1 MLQQIHI
8 QNYALIDHL
17 TVDFADDFSTLT
29 GETGA
34 GKSILLGAL
43 MLALGNRADTAAIG
57 NPDEKCVV
65 EATFNVK
72 HYGLKKNFDDLD
84 LDYQDETIVRR
95 ELLPNG
101 KSRAFVN
108 DTPVNLNAL
117 KDLGRFLIDIH
128 SQHENL
134 ELNNNQFQLK
144 VVDAAAQNADLL
156 KNYASAFADY
166 KKLQAELAELKEN
179 ARQMSADYD
188 YNQFQY
194 NQLAES
200 KLDGVNQEE
209 MENEFQTLSNIV
221 DIQQSLGGALYV
233 LQDGE
238 QNILSGLAQ
247 VRQQLQSVQRYFTK
261 ADDYLQRLE
270 PVIIEM
276 KDFTQEMESDLQRLE
291 NQPERLEALRS
302 RLDQLYSLLQKHQAK
317 DVAELI
323 AIRDELEKKL
333 NKSGN
338 YEALIEQTE
347 KQLAEATKRVG
358 ELADKLTASR
368 KKAAEP
374 LAKQICSHL
383 VGLGMPN
390 AQLQI
395 ILTDTAAF
403 MPNGRDS
410 VNFLFTANRNHEL
423 QNISKIASGGE
434 ISRLMLSIK
443 AILSKSVALPTVIFD
458 EIDTGV
464 SGDIAHKMAELMSL
478 MAKQMQ
484 VITITHLPQIA
495 AKGAV
500 QYRVSKNDEG
510 GTTHTRVEKLSDAE
524 RVDEIAR
531 MLSGK
536 NITTEARENA
546 KSLLSDKN

>member
-1 MLQQIHI
+1 MLHQIHI
-8 QNYALIDHL
+8 QNYALIDEL
-17 TVDFADDFSTLT
+17 TVDFTDGFSTLT

-43 MLALGNRADTAAIG
+43 MLALGNRADTTAIG
-57 NPDEKCVV
+57 NAGQKCVV
-65 EATFNVK
+65 EATFNIK
-72 HYGLKKNFDDLD
+72 PYHLEKIFDELD

-95 ELLPNG
+95 ELLTNG

-117 KDLGRFLIDIH
+117 KDLGRHLIDIH

-134 ELNNNQFQLK
+134 ELNNNQFQLR
-144 VVDAAAQNADLL
+144 VVDAAAQNADLQ
-156 KNYASAFADY
+156 KQYSAAYAEY
-166 KKLQAELAELKEN
+166 KRLQAELAELKEN

-194 NQLAES
+194 NQLAEA

-221 DIQQSLGGALYV
+221 DIQQNLSAALYV

-238 QNILSGLAQ
+238 QNVLSGLAQ
-247 VRQQLQSVQRYFTK
+247 VRQAIQQTQRYFQK
-261 ADDYLQRLE
+261 SEEYLQRLE

-276 KDFTQEMESDLQRLE
+276 KDFAQELESDLQRLE
-291 NQPERLEALRS
+291 NQPERLEELRAK
-302 RLDQLYSLLQKHQAK
+302 LDLLYSLMQKHQAK
-317 DVAELI
+317 SVDELI
-323 AIRDELEKKL
+323 AIRNDLEQKL
-333 NKSGN
+333 TKSGD
-338 YEALIEQTE
+338 YETLIEQTE
-347 KQLAEATKRVG
+347 KQLSQATTRLTD
-358 ELADKLTASR
+358 LAAKLSDSR
-368 KKAAEP
+368 RKVADS
-374 LAKQICSHL
+374 LCKQICSHL
-383 VGLGMPN
+383 TGLGMPN

-395 ILTDTAAF
+395 SLTNTDSFT
-403 MPNGRDS
+403 PNGRDS

-443 AILSKSVALPTVIFD
+443 VILSKSVALPTVIFD

-464 SGDIAHKMAELMSL
+464 SGDIAHKMGELMSL

-510 GTTHTRVEKLSDAE
+510 GTTHTIVDKLTDAE

-536 NITTEARENA
+536 NITAEARENA
-546 KSLLSDKN
+546 KSLLKG

>member
-1 MLQQIHI
+1 MLHQIHI
-8 QNYALIDHL
+8 QNYALIDEL
-17 TVDFADDFSTLT
+17 TVDFTDGFSTLT

-57 NPDEKCVV
+57 NAGQKCVV

-72 HYGLKKNFDDLD
+72 PYHLEKIFDELD

-95 ELLPNG
+95 ELLTNG

-117 KDLGRFLIDIH
+117 KDLGRHLIDIH

-134 ELNNNQFQLK
+134 ELNNNQFQLR
-144 VVDAAAQNADLL
+144 VVDAAAQNADLQ
-156 KNYASAFADY
+156 KQYSAVYADY
-166 KKLQAELAELKEN
+166 KRLQAELAELKEN

-194 NQLAES
+194 NQLAEA

-221 DIQQSLGGALYV
+221 DIQQNLSAALYV

-238 QNILSGLAQ
+238 QNVLSGLAQ
-247 VRQQLQSVQRYFTK
+247 VRQAVQQTQRYFQK
-261 ADDYLQRLE
+261 SEEYLQRLE

-276 KDFTQEMESDLQRLE
+276 KDFAQELESDLQRLE
-291 NQPERLEALRS
+291 NQPERLEELRAK
-302 RLDQLYSLLQKHQAK
+302 LDLLYSLMQKHQAK
-317 DVAELI
+317 SVDELI
-323 AIRDELEKKL
+323 AIRNDLEQKL
-333 NKSGN
+333 TKSGD
-338 YEALIEQTE
+338 YETLIEQTE
-347 KQLAEATKRVG
+347 KQLNQTTTKLTD
-358 ELADKLTASR
+358 LADKLSDSR
-368 KKAAEP
+368 RKVADS
-374 LAKQICSHL
+374 LCKQICSHL
-383 VGLGMPN
+383 TGLGMPN

-395 ILTDTAAF
+395 SLTNTDTF
-403 MPNGRDS
+403 TPNGRDS

-464 SGDIAHKMAELMSL
+464 SGDIAHKMGELMSL

-510 GTTHTRVEKLSDAE
+510 GTTHTCVEKLSDAE

-536 NITTEARENA
+536 NITAEARENA
-546 KSLLSDKN
+546 KSLLKG

>member
-1 MLQQIHI
+1 MLHQIHI
-8 QNYALIDHL
+8 QNYALIDEL
-17 TVDFADDFSTLT
+17 TVDFTDGFSTLT

-57 NPDEKCVV
+57 NAGQKCVV

-72 HYGLKKNFDDLD
+72 PYHLEKIFDELD

-95 ELLPNG
+95 ELLTNG

-117 KDLGRFLIDIH
+117 KDLGRHLIDIH

-134 ELNNNQFQLK
+134 ELNNNQFQLR
-144 VVDAAAQNADLL
+144 VVDAAAQNADLQ
-156 KNYASAFADY
+156 KQYSAAYAEY
-166 KKLQAELAELKEN
+166 KRLQAELAELKEN

-194 NQLAES
+194 NQLAEA

-221 DIQQSLGGALYV
+221 DIQQNLSAALYV
-233 LQDGE
+233 LQDDE
-238 QNILSGLAQ
+238 QNVLSGLAQ
-247 VRQQLQSVQRYFTK
+247 VRQAVQQTQRYFQK
-261 ADDYLQRLE
+261 SEEYLQRLE

-276 KDFTQEMESDLQRLE
+276 KDFAQELESDLQRLE
-291 NQPERLEALRS
+291 NQPERLEELRAK
-302 RLDQLYSLLQKHQAK
+302 LDLLYSLMQKHQAK
-317 DVAELI
+317 SVDELI
-323 AIRDELEKKL
+323 AIRNDLEQKL
-333 NKSGN
+333 TKSGD
-338 YEALIEQTE
+338 YETLIEQTE
-347 KQLAEATKRVG
+347 KQLSQATALLTD
-358 ELADKLTASR
+358 LAAKLSDSR
-368 KKAAEP
+368 RKVADS
-374 LAKQICSHL
+374 LCKQICSHL
-383 VGLGMPN
+383 TGLGMPN

-395 ILTDTAAF
+395 SLTNTDSFT
-403 MPNGRDS
+403 PNGRDS

-464 SGDIAHKMAELMSL
+464 SGDIAHKMGELMLL

-510 GTTHTRVEKLSDAE
+510 GTTHTIVDKLSDAE

-536 NITTEARENA
+536 NITAEARENA
-546 KSLLSDKN
+546 KSLLKG

>member
-1 MLQQIHI
+1 MLHQIHI
-8 QNYALIDHL
+8 QNYALIDEL
-17 TVDFADDFSTLT
+17 TVDFTDGFSTLT

-57 NPDEKCVV
+57 NAGQKCVV

-72 HYGLKKNFDDLD
+72 PYHLEKIFEELD
-84 LDYQDETIVRR
+84 LDYQDETIIRR
-95 ELLPNG
+95 ELLTNG

-117 KDLGRFLIDIH
+117 KDLGRHLIDIH

-134 ELNNNQFQLK
+134 ELNNNQFQLR
-144 VVDAAAQNADLL
+144 VVDAAAQNADLQ
-156 KNYASAFADY
+156 KQYSAAFANY
-166 KKLQAELAELKEN
+166 KRLQAELAELKEN

-194 NQLAES
+194 NQLTEF
-200 KLDGVNQEE
+200 KLDNIDQEE
-209 MENEFQTLSNIV
+209 MENEFQTLSNVV
-221 DIQQSLGGALYV
+221 DIQQNLSSALYV

-238 QNILSGLAQ
+238 QNIISELSQ
-247 VRQQLQSVQRYFTK
+247 VRQAVQQTQRYFQK
-261 ADDYLQRLE
+261 SEEYLQRLE
-270 PVIIEM
+270 PVIIEI
-276 KDFTQEMESDLQRLE
+276 KDLAQEMESDVQRLE
-291 NQPERLEALRS
+291 NQPERLEELRS
-302 RLDQLYSLLQKHQAK
+302 KLDKLYSLMQKHQAK

-323 AIRDELEKKL
+323 AIRDDLEAKL
-333 NKSGN
+333 NKSDN
-338 YEALIEQTE
+338 YDAAIEQLQ
-347 KQLAEATKRVG
+347 KQLAEATDRATT
-358 ELADKLTASR
+358 LAAKLSDSR
-368 KKAAEP
+368 HSVIEA

-383 VGLGMPN
+383 TGLGMPN

-395 ILTDTAAF
+395 TLTDTGSLT
-403 MPNGRDS
+403 PTGRDS
-410 VNFLFTANRNHEL
+410 ANFMFTANRNHEL

-464 SGDIAHKMAELMSL
+464 SGDIAHKMGELMSL

-495 AKGAV
+495 AKGSV

-510 GTTHTRVEKLSDAE
+510 GTTHTIVDKLTDAE

-536 NITTEARENA
+536 NITAEARENA
-546 KSLLSDKN
+546 KSLLKG

>member
-1 MLQQIHI
+1 MLHQIHI
-8 QNYALIDHL
+8 QNYALIDEL
-17 TVDFADDFSTLT
+17 TVDFTDGFSTLT

-57 NPDEKCVV
+57 NAGQKCVV

-72 HYGLKKNFDDLD
+72 PYHLEKIFDELD

-95 ELLPNG
+95 ELLTSG

-117 KDLGRFLIDIH
+117 KDLGRHLIDIH

-134 ELNNNQFQLK
+134 ELNNNQFQLR
-144 VVDAAAQNADLL
+144 VVDAAAQNAALL
-156 KNYASAFADY
+156 KQYSSVYADY
-166 KKLQAELAELKEN
+166 KRLQAELAELKEN

-194 NQLAES
+194 NQLAEA
-200 KLDGVNQEE
+200 KLESVNQEE

-221 DIQQSLGGALYV
+221 DIQQNLNAAFYV

-238 QNILSGLAQ
+238 QNVLSGLTQ
-247 VRQQLQSVQRYFTK
+247 VRQAIQQTQRYFQK
-261 ADDYLQRLE
+261 SEEYMQRLE

-276 KDFTQEMESDLQRLE
+276 KDFAQELESDLQRLE
-291 NQPERLEALRS
+291 NQPERLEELRVK
-302 RLDQLYSLLQKHQAK
+302 LDLLYSLMQKHQAQSV
-317 DVAELI
+317 DELI
-323 AIRDELEKKL
+323 AIRNNLEQKL
-333 NKSGN
+333 TKSGD
-338 YEALIEQTE
+338 YETLIEQTE
-347 KQLAEATKRVG
+347 KQLSQATTQLTDFAAKLSDSRRKV
-358 ELADKLTASR
+358 ADSLC
-368 KKAAEP
+368 
-374 LAKQICSHL
+374 KQICSHL
-383 VGLGMPN
+383 TGLGMPN

-395 ILTDTAAF
+395 SLTDTEAF
-403 MPNGRDS
+403 TPNGRDS
-410 VNFLFTANRNHEL
+410 VNFLFSANRNHEL

-434 ISRLMLSIK
+434 TSRLMLSIK

-464 SGDIAHKMAELMSL
+464 SGDIAHKMGELMSL

-510 GTTHTRVEKLSDAE
+510 GTTHTIIDKLSDAE

-536 NITTEARENA
+536 NITAEARENA
-546 KSLLSDKN
+546 KSLLKG

>member
-1 MLQQIHI
+1 MLHQIHI
-8 QNYALIDHL
+8 QNYALIDEL
-17 TVDFADDFSTLT
+17 TVSFDEGFSTLT

-43 MLALGNRADTAAIG
+43 MLALGNRADTSAIG
-57 NPDEKCVV
+57 NAGQKCVV

-72 HYGLKKNFDDLD
+72 PYHLEKIFDELD

-95 ELLPNG
+95 ELLTNG

-144 VVDAAAQNADLL
+144 VLDAAAQNADLL
-156 KNYASAFADY
+156 KQYSTAFADY
-166 KKLQAELAELKEN
+166 KQLQNKLNELKDN
-179 ARQMSADYD
+179 ARQTSADYD

-194 NQLAES
+194 NQLVEFR
-200 KLDGVNQEE
+200 LDDIDQEA
-209 MENEFQTLSNIV
+209 MEDEYQTLSNIV
-221 DIQQSLGGALYV
+221 DIQQNLSSALYV

-238 QNILSGLAQ
+238 QNVLSGLAQ
-247 VRQQLQSVQRYFTK
+247 ARQAVQAVQRYYSK
-261 ADDYLQRLE
+261 ADEYLQRLE
-270 PVIIEM
+270 PVIIDM
-276 KDFTQEMESDLQRLE
+276 KDLAQEIESDVQRLE
-291 NQPERLEALRS
+291 NQPERMEELRAKLDHLYALM
-302 RLDQLYSLLQKHQAK
+302 QKHQVN
-317 DVAELI
+317 DVAGLI
-323 AIRDELEKKL
+323 AIRDDLEAKL
-333 NKSGN
+333 SNSDN
-338 YEALIEQTE
+338 YEILIEQTQ
-347 KQLAEATKRVG
+347 KQLDAAVAQLTQLAE
-358 ELADKLTASR
+358 KLTVSR
-368 KKAAEP
+368 QKAAEP
-374 LAKQICSHL
+374 LAKQIRSHL

-395 ILTDTAAF
+395 SLTNTDTF
-403 MPNGRDS
+403 TPNGRDS

-464 SGDIAHKMAELMSL
+464 SGDIAHKMGELMSL

-510 GTTHTRVEKLSDAE
+510 GTTHTIVDKLSDAE

-536 NITTEARENA
+536 NITAEARENA
-546 KSLLSDKN
+546 KSLLKG

>member
-1 MLQQIHI
+1 MLHQIHI
-8 QNYALIDHL
+8 QNYALIDEL
-17 TVDFADDFSTLT
+17 TVDFTDGFSTLT

-57 NPDEKCVV
+57 NAGQKCVV

-72 HYGLKKNFDDLD
+72 PYHLEKIFDELD

-95 ELLPNG
+95 ELLTNG

-117 KDLGRFLIDIH
+117 KDLGRHLIDIH

-134 ELNNNQFQLK
+134 ELNNNQFQLR
-144 VVDAAAQNADLL
+144 VVDAAAQNADLQ
-156 KNYASAFADY
+156 KQYSVAYAEY
-166 KKLQAELAELKEN
+166 KRLQAELAELKEN

-194 NQLAES
+194 NQLAEA

-221 DIQQSLGGALYV
+221 DIQQNLSAALYV

-238 QNILSGLAQ
+238 QNVLSGLAQ
-247 VRQQLQSVQRYFTK
+247 VRQAVQQTQRYFQK
-261 ADDYLQRLE
+261 SEEYLQRLE

-276 KDFTQEMESDLQRLE
+276 KDFAQELESDLQRLE
-291 NQPERLEALRS
+291 NQPERLEELRAK
-302 RLDQLYSLLQKHQAK
+302 LDLLYSLMQKHQAK
-317 DVAELI
+317 SVDELI
-323 AIRDELEKKL
+323 AIRNDLEQKL
-333 NKSGN
+333 TKSGD
-338 YEALIEQTE
+338 YETLIEQTE
-347 KQLAEATKRVG
+347 KQLSQATTQLTD
-358 ELADKLTASR
+358 LAAKLSDSR
-368 KKAAEP
+368 RKVADS
-374 LAKQICSHL
+374 LCKQICSHL
-383 VGLGMPN
+383 TGLGMPN

-395 ILTDTAAF
+395 SLTNTDSFT
-403 MPNGRDS
+403 PNGRDS

-464 SGDIAHKMAELMSL
+464 SGDIAHKMGELMSL

-510 GTTHTRVEKLSDAE
+510 GTTHTIVDKLSDAE

-536 NITTEARENA
+536 NITAEARENA
-546 KSLLSDKN
+546 KSLLKG

>member
-1 MLQQIHI
+1 MLHQIHI
-8 QNYALIDHL
+8 QNYALIDEL
-17 TVDFADDFSTLT
+17 TVDFTDGFSTLT

-43 MLALGNRADTAAIG
+43 MLALGNRADTTAIG
-57 NPDEKCVV
+57 NAGQKCVV

-72 HYGLKKNFDDLD
+72 PYHLEKIFDELD

-95 ELLPNG
+95 ELLTSG

-117 KDLGRFLIDIH
+117 KDLGRHLIDIH

-134 ELNNNQFQLK
+134 ELNNNQFQLR
-144 VVDAAAQNADLL
+144 VVDAAAQNADIQ
-156 KNYASAFADY
+156 KQYSAVYADY
-166 KKLQAELAELKEN
+166 KRLQAELAELKEN

-194 NQLAES
+194 NQLAEA

-221 DIQQSLGGALYV
+221 DIQQNLSAALYV

-238 QNILSGLAQ
+238 QNVLSGLAQ
-247 VRQQLQSVQRYFTK
+247 VRQAVQQTQRYFQK
-261 ADDYLQRLE
+261 SEEYLQRLE

-276 KDFTQEMESDLQRLE
+276 KDFAQELESDLQRLE
-291 NQPERLEALRS
+291 NQPERLEELRTK
-302 RLDQLYSLLQKHQAK
+302 LDLLYSLMQKHQAK
-317 DVAELI
+317 SVDELI
-323 AIRDELEKKL
+323 AIRNDLEQKL
-333 NKSGN
+333 IKSGD
-338 YEALIEQTE
+338 YETQIEQTE
-347 KQLAEATKRVG
+347 KQLSQTTKQLTD
-358 ELADKLTASR
+358 LAAKLSDSR
-368 KKAAEP
+368 RKVADS
-374 LAKQICSHL
+374 LCKQICSHL
-383 VGLGMPN
+383 TGLGMPN

-395 ILTDTAAF
+395 SLTNTDTF
-403 MPNGRDS
+403 TPNGRDS

-464 SGDIAHKMAELMSL
+464 SGDIAHKMGELMSL

-510 GTTHTRVEKLSDAE
+510 GTTHTIVDKLSDAE

-536 NITTEARENA
+536 NITAEARENA
-546 KSLLSDKN
+546 KSLLKG

>member
-1 MLQQIHI
+1 MLHQIHI
-8 QNYALIDHL
+8 QNYALIDEL
-17 TVDFADDFSTLT
+17 TVDFTDGFSTLT

-57 NPDEKCVV
+57 NAGQKCVV

-72 HYGLKKNFDDLD
+72 PYHLEKIFDELD

-95 ELLPNG
+95 ELLTSG

-117 KDLGRFLIDIH
+117 KDLGCHLIDIH

-134 ELNNNQFQLK
+134 ELNNNQFQLR
-144 VVDAAAQNADLL
+144 VVDAAAQNAALL
-156 KNYASAFADY
+156 KQYSSVYADY
-166 KKLQAELAELKEN
+166 KRLQSELTQLKEN

-194 NQLAES
+194 NQLAEA
-200 KLDGVNQEE
+200 KLESVNQED

-221 DIQQSLGGALYV
+221 DIQQNLSAALYV

-238 QNILSGLAQ
+238 QNVLSALAQ
-247 VRQQLQSVQRYFTK
+247 VRQAVQQTQRYFQK
-261 ADDYLQRLE
+261 SEEYMQRLE

-276 KDFTQEMESDLQRLE
+276 KDLAQELESDLQRLE
-291 NQPERLEALRS
+291 NQPERLEELRVK
-302 RLDQLYSLLQKHQAK
+302 LDLLYSLMQKHQAQSV
-317 DVAELI
+317 DELI
-323 AIRDELEKKL
+323 AIRNNFEQKL
-333 NKSGN
+333 NKSGD
-338 YEALIEQTE
+338 YETLIEQTE
-347 KQLAEATKRVG
+347 KQLGQATKQLTD
-358 ELADKLTASR
+358 LAAKLSDSR
-368 KKAAEP
+368 RKVADS
-374 LAKQICSHL
+374 LCKQICSHL
-383 VGLGMPN
+383 TGLGMPN

-395 ILTDTAAF
+395 SLTDTEAF
-403 MPNGRDS
+403 TPNGRDS

-443 AILSKSVALPTVIFD
+443 AILSKSVALPTLIFD

-464 SGDIAHKMAELMSL
+464 SGDIAHKMGELMSL

-510 GTTHTRVEKLSDAE
+510 GTTHTIIDKLSDAE

-536 NITTEARENA
+536 NITAEARENA
-546 KSLLSDKN
+546 KSLLKG

>member
-1 MLQQIHI
+1 MLHQIHI
-8 QNYALIDHL
+8 QNYALIDEL
-17 TVDFADDFSTLT
+17 TVDFTDGFSTLT

-43 MLALGNRADTAAIG
+43 MLALGNRADTTAIG
-57 NPDEKCVV
+57 NAGQKCVV

-72 HYGLKKNFDDLD
+72 PYHLEKIFDELD

-95 ELLPNG
+95 ELLTNG

-117 KDLGRFLIDIH
+117 KDLGRHLIDIH

-134 ELNNNQFQLK
+134 ELNNNQFQLR
-144 VVDAAAQNADLL
+144 VVDAAAQNADLQ
-156 KNYASAFADY
+156 KQYSAAYAEY
-166 KKLQAELAELKEN
+166 KRLQAELAELKEN

-194 NQLAES
+194 NQLAEA

-221 DIQQSLGGALYV
+221 DIQQNLSAALYV

-238 QNILSGLAQ
+238 QNVLSGLAQ
-247 VRQQLQSVQRYFTK
+247 VRQAVQQTQRYFQK
-261 ADDYLQRLE
+261 SEEYLQRLE

-276 KDFTQEMESDLQRLE
+276 KDFAQELESDLQRLE
-291 NQPERLEALRS
+291 NQPERLEELRAK
-302 RLDQLYSLLQKHQAK
+302 LDLLYSLMQKHQAK
-317 DVAELI
+317 SVDELI
-323 AIRDELEKKL
+323 AIRNDLEQKL
-333 NKSGN
+333 TKSGD
-338 YEALIEQTE
+338 ETLIEQTE
-347 KQLAEATKRVG
+347 KQLSQATTQLTD
-358 ELADKLTASR
+358 LAAKLSDSR
-368 KKAAEP
+368 RKVADS
-374 LAKQICSHL
+374 LCKQICSHL
-383 VGLGMPN
+383 TGLGMPN

-395 ILTDTAAF
+395 SLTNTDTF
-403 MPNGRDS
+403 TPNGRDS

-464 SGDIAHKMAELMSL
+464 SGDIAHKMGELMSL

-510 GTTHTRVEKLSDAE
+510 GTTHTIVDKLSDAE

-536 NITTEARENA
+536 NITAEARENA
-546 KSLLSDKN
+546 KSLLKG

>member
-1 MLQQIHI
+1 MLHQIHI
-8 QNYALIDHL
+8 QNYALIDEL
-17 TVDFADDFSTLT
+17 TVDFTDGFSTLT

-57 NPDEKCVV
+57 NAGQKCVV

-72 HYGLKKNFDDLD
+72 PYHLEKIFDELD

-95 ELLPNG
+95 ELLTNG

-117 KDLGRFLIDIH
+117 KDLGRHLIDIH

-134 ELNNNQFQLK
+134 ELNNNQFQLR
-144 VVDAAAQNADLL
+144 VVDAAAQNADLQ
-156 KNYASAFADY
+156 KQYSAAYAEY
-166 KKLQAELAELKEN
+166 KRLQAELAELKEN

-194 NQLAES
+194 NQLAEA

-221 DIQQSLGGALYV
+221 DIQQNLSAALYV

-238 QNILSGLAQ
+238 QNVLSGLAQ
-247 VRQQLQSVQRYFTK
+247 VRQAVQQTQRYFQK
-261 ADDYLQRLE
+261 SEEYLQRLE

-276 KDFTQEMESDLQRLE
+276 KDFAQELESDLQRLE
-291 NQPERLEALRS
+291 NQPERLEELRAK
-302 RLDQLYSLLQKHQAK
+302 LDLLYSLMQKHQAK
-317 DVAELI
+317 SVDELI
-323 AIRDELEKKL
+323 AIRNDLEQKL
-333 NKSGN
+333 TKSGD
-338 YEALIEQTE
+338 YETLIEQTE
-347 KQLAEATKRVG
+347 KQLSQATKQLTD
-358 ELADKLTASR
+358 LAAKLSDSR
-368 KKAAEP
+368 RKVSDS
-374 LAKQICSHL
+374 LCKQICSHL
-383 VGLGMPN
+383 TGLGMPN

-395 ILTDTAAF
+395 SLTNTDSFT
-403 MPNGRDS
+403 PNGRDS

-464 SGDIAHKMAELMSL
+464 SGDIAHKMGELMSL

-510 GTTHTRVEKLSDAE
+510 GTTHTIVDKLSDAE

-536 NITTEARENA
+536 NITAEARENA
-546 KSLLSDKN
+546 KSLLKG

>member
-1 MLQQIHI
+1 MLHQIHI
-8 QNYALIDHL
+8 QNYALIDEL
-17 TVDFADDFSTLT
+17 TVDFTDGFSTLT

-57 NPDEKCVV
+57 NAGQKCVV

-72 HYGLKKNFDDLD
+72 PYHLEKIFDELD

-95 ELLPNG
+95 ELLTNG

-117 KDLGRFLIDIH
+117 KDLGRHLIDIH

-134 ELNNNQFQLK
+134 ELNNNQFQLR
-144 VVDAAAQNADLL
+144 VVDAAAQNADLQ
-156 KNYASAFADY
+156 KQYSAAYAEY
-166 KKLQAELAELKEN
+166 KRLQAELAELKEN

-194 NQLAES
+194 NQLAEA

-221 DIQQSLGGALYV
+221 DIQQNLSAALYV

-238 QNILSGLAQ
+238 QNVLSGLAQ
-247 VRQQLQSVQRYFTK
+247 VRQAVQQTQRYFQK
-261 ADDYLQRLE
+261 SEEYLQRLE

-276 KDFTQEMESDLQRLE
+276 KDFAQELESDLQRLE
-291 NQPERLEALRS
+291 NQPERLEELRTK
-302 RLDQLYSLLQKHQAK
+302 LDLLYSLMQKHQAK
-317 DVAELI
+317 SVDELI
-323 AIRDELEKKL
+323 AIRNDLEQKL
-333 NKSGN
+333 TKSGD
-338 YEALIEQTE
+338 YETLIEQTE
-347 KQLAEATKRVG
+347 KQLSQATTQLTD
-358 ELADKLTASR
+358 LAAKLSDSR
-368 KKAAEP
+368 RKVADS
-374 LAKQICSHL
+374 LCKQICSHL
-383 VGLGMPN
+383 AGLGMPN

-395 ILTDTAAF
+395 SLTNTDSFT
-403 MPNGRDS
+403 PNGRDS

-464 SGDIAHKMAELMSL
+464 SGDIAHKMGELMSL

-510 GTTHTRVEKLSDAE
+510 GTTHTIVDKLTDAE

-536 NITTEARENA
+536 NITAEARENA
-546 KSLLSDKN
+546 KSLLKG

>member
-1 MLQQIHI
+1 MLHQIHI
-8 QNYALIDHL
+8 QNYALIDEL
-17 TVDFADDFSTLT
+17 TVDFTDGFSTLT

-43 MLALGNRADTAAIG
+43 MLALGNRADTTAIG
-57 NPDEKCVV
+57 NAGQKCVV

-72 HYGLKKNFDDLD
+72 PYHLEKIFDELD

-95 ELLPNG
+95 ELLTNG

-117 KDLGRFLIDIH
+117 KDLGRHLIDIH

-134 ELNNNQFQLK
+134 ELNNNQFQLR
-144 VVDAAAQNADLL
+144 VVDAAAQNADLQ
-156 KNYASAFADY
+156 KQYSVVYADY
-166 KKLQAELAELKEN
+166 KRLQAELAELKEN

-194 NQLAES
+194 NQLAEA

-221 DIQQSLGGALYV
+221 DIQQNLSTALYV

-238 QNILSGLAQ
+238 QNVLSGLAQ
-247 VRQQLQSVQRYFTK
+247 VRQAVQQTQRYFQK
-261 ADDYLQRLE
+261 SEEYLQRLE

-276 KDFTQEMESDLQRLE
+276 KDFAQELESDLQRLE
-291 NQPERLEALRS
+291 NQPERLEELRAK
-302 RLDQLYSLLQKHQAK
+302 LDLLYSLMQKHQAK
-317 DVAELI
+317 SVDELI
-323 AIRDELEKKL
+323 AIRNDLEQKL
-333 NKSGN
+333 TKSGD
-338 YEALIEQTE
+338 YETLIEQTE
-347 KQLAEATKRVG
+347 KQLSQATTQLTD
-358 ELADKLTASR
+358 LAAKLSDSR
-368 KKAAEP
+368 RKVADS
-374 LAKQICSHL
+374 LCKQICSHL
-383 VGLGMPN
+383 TGLGMPN

-395 ILTDTAAF
+395 SLTNTDTF
-403 MPNGRDS
+403 TPNGRDS

-464 SGDIAHKMAELMSL
+464 SGDIAHKMGELMSL
-478 MAKQMQ
+478 MANQMQ

-510 GTTHTRVEKLSDAE
+510 GTTHTIVDKLSDAE

-536 NITTEARENA
+536 NITAEARENA
-546 KSLLSDKN
+546 KSLLKG

>member
-1 MLQQIHI
+1 MLHQIHI
-8 QNYALIDHL
+8 QNYALIDEL
-17 TVDFADDFSTLT
+17 TVDFTDGFSTLT

-57 NPDEKCVV
+57 NAGQKCVV

-72 HYGLKKNFDDLD
+72 PYHLEKIFDELD

-95 ELLPNG
+95 ELLTNG

-117 KDLGRFLIDIH
+117 KDLGRHLIDIH

-134 ELNNNQFQLK
+134 ELNNNQFQLR
-144 VVDAAAQNADLL
+144 VVDAAAQNADLQ
-156 KNYASAFADY
+156 KQYSAVYADY
-166 KKLQAELAELKEN
+166 KRLQAELAELKEN

-194 NQLAES
+194 NQLAEA

-221 DIQQSLGGALYV
+221 DIQRNLSAALYV

-238 QNILSGLAQ
+238 QNVLSELAQ
-247 VRQQLQSVQRYFTK
+247 VRQAVQQTQRYFQK
-261 ADDYLQRLE
+261 SEEYLQRLE

-276 KDFTQEMESDLQRLE
+276 KDFAQELESDLQRLE
-291 NQPERLEALRS
+291 NQPERLEELRTK
-302 RLDQLYSLLQKHQAK
+302 LDLLYSLMQKHQAK
-317 DVAELI
+317 SVDELI
-323 AIRDELEKKL
+323 AIRNDLEQKL
-333 NKSGN
+333 TKSGD
-338 YEALIEQTE
+338 YETLIEQTE
-347 KQLAEATKRVG
+347 KQLSQATAQLTD
-358 ELADKLTASR
+358 LAAKLSDSR
-368 KKAAEP
+368 RKVSDS
-374 LAKQICSHL
+374 LCKQICSHL
-383 VGLGMPN
+383 TGLGMPN

-395 ILTDTAAF
+395 SLTNTDSFT
-403 MPNGRDS
+403 PNGRDS

-464 SGDIAHKMAELMSL
+464 SGDIAHKMGELMSL

-510 GTTHTRVEKLSDAE
+510 GTTHTIVDKLSDTE

-536 NITTEARENA
+536 NITAEARENA
-546 KSLLSDKN
+546 KSLLKG

>member
-1 MLQQIHI
+1 MLHQIHI
-8 QNYALIDHL
+8 QNYALIDEL
-17 TVDFADDFSTLT
+17 TVDFTDGFSTLT

-43 MLALGNRADTAAIG
+43 MLALGNRADTTAIG
-57 NPDEKCVV
+57 NAGQKCVV

-72 HYGLKKNFDDLD
+72 PYHLEKIFDELD
-84 LDYQDETIVRR
+84 LDYQDETIIRR
-95 ELLPNG
+95 ELLTNG

-117 KDLGRFLIDIH
+117 KDLGRHLIDIH

-134 ELNNNQFQLK
+134 ELNNNQFQLR
-144 VVDAAAQNADLL
+144 VVDAAAQNADLQ
-156 KNYASAFADY
+156 KQYSAAYAEY
-166 KKLQAELAELKEN
+166 KRLQAELAELKEN

-194 NQLAES
+194 NQLAEA

-221 DIQQSLGGALYV
+221 DIQQNLSAALYV

-238 QNILSGLAQ
+238 QNVLSGLAQ
-247 VRQQLQSVQRYFTK
+247 VRQAVQQTQRYFQK
-261 ADDYLQRLE
+261 SEEYLQRLE

-276 KDFTQEMESDLQRLE
+276 KDFAQELESDLQRLE
-291 NQPERLEALRS
+291 NQPERLEELRAKFD
-302 RLDQLYSLLQKHQAK
+302 LLYSLMQKHQAQSV
-317 DVAELI
+317 DELI
-323 AIRDELEKKL
+323 AIRNDLEQKL
-333 NKSGN
+333 TKSGD
-338 YEALIEQTE
+338 YETLIEQTE
-347 KQLAEATKRVG
+347 KQLSQATTQLTD
-358 ELADKLTASR
+358 LAAKLSDSR
-368 KKAAEP
+368 RKVADS
-374 LAKQICSHL
+374 LCKQICSHL
-383 VGLGMPN
+383 TGLGMPN

-395 ILTDTAAF
+395 SLTNTDTF
-403 MPNGRDS
+403 TPNGRDS

-464 SGDIAHKMAELMSL
+464 SGDIAHKMGELMSL

-495 AKGAV
+495 AKGSV

-510 GTTHTRVEKLSDAE
+510 GTTHTIVDKLTDAE

-536 NITTEARENA
+536 NITAEARENA
-546 KSLLSDKN
+546 KSLLKG

>member
-1 MLQQIHI
+1 MLHQIHI
-8 QNYALIDHL
+8 QNYALIDEL
-17 TVDFADDFSTLT
+17 TVDFTDGFSTLT

-57 NPDEKCVV
+57 NAGQKCVV

-72 HYGLKKNFDDLD
+72 PYHLEKIFDELD

-95 ELLPNG
+95 ELLTSG

-117 KDLGRFLIDIH
+117 KDLGRHLIDIH

-134 ELNNNQFQLK
+134 ELNNNQFQLR
-144 VVDAAAQNADLL
+144 VVDAAAQNADLQ
-156 KNYASAFADY
+156 KQYSVVYADY
-166 KKLQAELAELKEN
+166 KRLQAELAELKEN

-194 NQLAES
+194 NQLAEA

-221 DIQQSLGGALYV
+221 DIQQNLSTALYV

-238 QNILSGLAQ
+238 QNVLSGLAQ
-247 VRQQLQSVQRYFTK
+247 VRQAVQQTQRYFQK
-261 ADDYLQRLE
+261 SEEYLQRLE

-276 KDFTQEMESDLQRLE
+276 KDFAQELESDLQRLE
-291 NQPERLEALRS
+291 NQPERLEELRAK
-302 RLDQLYSLLQKHQAK
+302 LDLLYSLMQKHQAK
-317 DVAELI
+317 SVDELI
-323 AIRDELEKKL
+323 AIRNDLEQKL
-333 NKSGN
+333 TKSGD
-338 YEALIEQTE
+338 YETLIEQTE
-347 KQLAEATKRVG
+347 KQLSQTTKQLTD
-358 ELADKLTASR
+358 LAAKLSDSR
-368 KKAAEP
+368 RKVADS
-374 LAKQICSHL
+374 LCKQICSHL
-383 VGLGMPN
+383 AGLGMPN

-395 ILTDTAAF
+395 SLTNTDSFT
-403 MPNGRDS
+403 PNGRDS

-464 SGDIAHKMAELMSL
+464 SGDIAHKMGELMSL

-510 GTTHTRVEKLSDAE
+510 GTTHTIVDKLSDTE

-536 NITTEARENA
+536 NITAEARENA
-546 KSLLSDKN
+546 KSLLKG

>member
-1 MLQQIHI
+1 MLHHIHI
-8 QNYALIDHL
+8 QNYALIDEL
-17 TVDFADDFSTLT
+17 TVDFTDGFSTLT

-43 MLALGNRADTAAIG
+43 MLALGNRADTTAIG
-57 NPDEKCVV
+57 NAGQKCVV

-72 HYGLKKNFDDLD
+72 PYHLEKLFDELD

-95 ELLPNG
+95 ELLTNG

-108 DTPVNLNAL
+108 DTPVNLNSL
-117 KDLGRFLIDIH
+117 KDLGRHLIDIH

-144 VVDAAAQNADLL
+144 VVDAAAQNAALL
-156 KNYASAFADY
+156 KQYSAVYTDY
-166 KKLQAELAELKEN
+166 KQLQAELAELKEN
-179 ARQMSADYD
+179 SRQMSADYD

-194 NQLAES
+194 NQLAEFR
-200 KLDGVNQEE
+200 LENINQEE
-209 MENEFQTLSNIV
+209 MENEFQTLSNVI
-221 DIQQSLGGALYV
+221 DIQQNLNAALYV

-238 QNILSGLAQ
+238 QNVLSGLAQ
-247 VRQQLQSVQRYFTK
+247 IRQAVQQTQRYFQK
-261 ADDYLQRLE
+261 SEEYLQRLE

-276 KDFTQEMESDLQRLE
+276 KDFAQELESDVQRLE
-291 NQPERLEALRS
+291 NQPERLEELRS
-302 RLDQLYSLLQKHQAK
+302 KLDQLYSLLQKHQAK
-317 DVAELI
+317 NVDELI
-323 AIRDELEKKL
+323 SIRNDLEQKL

-338 YEALIEQTE
+338 YEELIEQTQ
-347 KQLAEATKRVG
+347 KQLDQTTAKLSD
-358 ELADKLTASR
+358 LAAKLSESR
-368 KKAAEP
+368 RKVTDS
-374 LAKQICSHL
+374 LCSQICSHL

-395 ILTDTAAF
+395 NLTDTAAF
-403 MPNGRDS
+403 TPNGRDS

-443 AILSKSVALPTVIFD
+443 AILSKSVALPTVIFN

-464 SGDIAHKMAELMSL
+464 SGDIAHKMGELMSL

-495 AKGAV
+495 AKGAA

-510 GTTHTRVEKLSDAE
+510 GTTHTIVEKLTDAE
-524 RVDEIAR
+524 RIDEIAR

-546 KSLLSDKN
+546 KSLLKG

>member
-1 MLQQIHI
+1 MLHQIHI
-8 QNYALIDHL
+8 QNYALIDEL
-17 TVDFADDFSTLT
+17 TVDFTDGFSTLT

-57 NPDEKCVV
+57 NAGQKCVV

-72 HYGLKKNFDDLD
+72 PYHLEKIFDELD

-95 ELLPNG
+95 ELLTSG

-117 KDLGRFLIDIH
+117 KDLGRHLIDIH

-144 VVDAAAQNADLL
+144 VVDAAAQNAALL
-156 KNYASAFADY
+156 KQYSSVYADY
-166 KKLQAELAELKEN
+166 KRLQAELAELKEN

-194 NQLAES
+194 NQLAEA
-200 KLDGVNQEE
+200 KLESVNQEE

-221 DIQQSLGGALYV
+221 DIQQNLNAALYV

-238 QNILSGLAQ
+238 QNVLSGLAQ
-247 VRQQLQSVQRYFTK
+247 VRQAFQQTQRYFQK
-261 ADDYLQRLE
+261 SEEYLQRLE

-276 KDFTQEMESDLQRLE
+276 KDFAQELESDVQRLE
-291 NQPERLEALRS
+291 NQPERLEELRS
-302 RLDQLYSLLQKHQAK
+302 KLDQLYSLLQKHQAK
-317 DVAELI
+317 NVSDLI
-323 AIRDELEKKL
+323 AIRDELEKKIT
-333 NKSGN
+333 KSVD
-338 YEALIEQTE
+338 YELQIEQTQ
-347 KQLAEATKRVG
+347 KQLNETTTLLTD
-358 ELADKLTASR
+358 LAAQLSESR
-368 KKAAEP
+368 QKVSDS
-374 LAKQICSHL
+374 LCGQICSHL
-383 VGLGMPN
+383 TGLGMPN

-395 ILTDTAAF
+395 NLTSTDTF
-403 MPNGRDS
+403 TPNGRDN

-464 SGDIAHKMAELMSL
+464 SGDIAHKMGELMCL

-510 GTTHTRVEKLSDAE
+510 GTTHTCVEKLTDAE

-536 NITTEARENA
+536 NITAEARENA
-546 KSLLSDKN
+546 KSLLKG

>member
-1 MLQQIHI
+1 MLHHIHI
-8 QNYALIDHL
+8 QNYALIDEL
-17 TVDFADDFSTLT
+17 TVDFTDGFSTLT

-43 MLALGNRADTAAIG
+43 MLALGNRADTTAIG
-57 NPDEKCVV
+57 NAGQKCVV

-72 HYGLKKNFDDLD
+72 PYHLEKLVDELD
-84 LDYQDETIVRR
+84 RDYQDETSVRR
-95 ELLPNG
+95 ELLTNG

-108 DTPVNLNAL
+108 DTPVNLNSL
-117 KDLGRFLIDIH
+117 KDLGRHLIDIH

-144 VVDAAAQNADLL
+144 VVDAAAQNAVLL
-156 KNYASAFADY
+156 KQYSAVYTDY
-166 KKLQAELAELKEN
+166 KRLQAELAELKEN

-194 NQLAES
+194 NQLAEF
-200 KLDGVNQEE
+200 KLDSINQEE

-221 DIQQSLGGALYV
+221 DIQQNLSAALYV

-238 QNILSGLAQ
+238 QNVLSGLAQ
-247 VRQQLQSVQRYFTK
+247 VRQAVQQTQRYFQK
-261 ADDYLQRLE
+261 SEEYLQRLE

-276 KDFTQEMESDLQRLE
+276 KDFAQELESDLQRLE
-291 NQPERLEALRS
+291 NQPERLEELRS
-302 RLDQLYSLLQKHQAK
+302 KLDQLYSLQQKHQAK
-317 DVAELI
+317 SVDELI
-323 AIRDELEKKL
+323 AIRNDLEQKL

-338 YEALIEQTE
+338 YETLIEQTQ
-347 KQLAEATKRVG
+347 KQLDQTTADLTD
-358 ELADKLTASR
+358 LAAKLSESR
-368 KKAAEP
+368 RKVIDS
-374 LAKQICSHL
+374 LCGQICSHL

-464 SGDIAHKMAELMSL
+464 SGDIAHKMGELMSL

-510 GTTHTRVEKLSDAE
+510 GTTHTCVEKLSDAE

-536 NITTEARENA
+536 NVTTEARENA
-546 KSLLSDKN
+546 KSLLKG

>member
-1 MLQQIHI
+1 MLHQIHI
-8 QNYALIDHL
+8 QNYALIDEL
-17 TVDFADDFSTLT
+17 TVDFTDGFSTLT

-57 NPDEKCVV
+57 NAGQKCVV

-72 HYGLKKNFDDLD
+72 PYHLEKIFDELD

-95 ELLPNG
+95 ELLTNG

-117 KDLGRFLIDIH
+117 KDLGRHLIDIH

-134 ELNNNQFQLK
+134 ELNNNQFQLR
-144 VVDAAAQNADLL
+144 VVDAAAQNADLQ
-156 KNYASAFADY
+156 KQYSAAYAEY
-166 KKLQAELAELKEN
+166 KRLQAELAELKEN

-194 NQLAES
+194 NQLAEA

-221 DIQQSLGGALYV
+221 DIQQNLSAALYV

-238 QNILSGLAQ
+238 QNVLSGLAQ
-247 VRQQLQSVQRYFTK
+247 VRQAIQQTQRYFQK
-261 ADDYLQRLE
+261 SEEYLQRLE

-276 KDFTQEMESDLQRLE
+276 KDFAQELESDLQRLE
-291 NQPERLEALRS
+291 NQPERLEELRAK
-302 RLDQLYSLLQKHQAK
+302 LDLLYSLMQKHQAK
-317 DVAELI
+317 SVDELI
-323 AIRDELEKKL
+323 AIRNDLEQKL
-333 NKSGN
+333 TKSDD
-338 YEALIEQTE
+338 YETLIEQTE
-347 KQLAEATKRVG
+347 KQLSQTTTKLTD
-358 ELADKLTASR
+358 LADKLSDSR
-368 KKAAEP
+368 RKVADS
-374 LAKQICSHL
+374 LCKQICSHL
-383 VGLGMPN
+383 TGLGMPN

-395 ILTDTAAF
+395 SLTNTETF
-403 MPNGRDS
+403 TPNGRDS

-464 SGDIAHKMAELMSL
+464 SGDIAHKMGELMSL

-510 GTTHTRVEKLSDAE
+510 GTTHTIVDKLSDAE

-536 NITTEARENA
+536 NITAEARENA
-546 KSLLSDKN
+546 KSLLKG

>member
-1 MLQQIHI
+1 MLHQIHI
-8 QNYALIDHL
+8 QNYALIDEL
-17 TVDFADDFSTLT
+17 TVDFTDGFSTLT

-57 NPDEKCVV
+57 NAGQKCVV

-72 HYGLKKNFDDLD
+72 PYHLEKIFDELD

-95 ELLPNG
+95 ELLTNG

-117 KDLGRFLIDIH
+117 KDLGRHLIDIH

-134 ELNNNQFQLK
+134 ELNNNQFQLR
-144 VVDAAAQNADLL
+144 VVDAAAQNADLQ
-156 KNYASAFADY
+156 KQYSAVYADY
-166 KKLQAELAELKEN
+166 KRLQAELAELKEN

-194 NQLAES
+194 NQLAEA

-221 DIQQSLGGALYV
+221 DIQQNLSSALYV

-238 QNILSGLAQ
+238 QNVLSGLAQ
-247 VRQQLQSVQRYFTK
+247 VRQAVQQTQRYFQK
-261 ADDYLQRLE
+261 SEEYLQRLE

-276 KDFTQEMESDLQRLE
+276 KDFAQELESDLQRLE
-291 NQPERLEALRS
+291 NQPERLEELRAK
-302 RLDQLYSLLQKHQAK
+302 LDLLYSLMQKHQAK
-317 DVAELI
+317 SVDELI
-323 AIRDELEKKL
+323 AIRNDLEQKL
-333 NKSGN
+333 TKSGD
-338 YEALIEQTE
+338 YETLIEQTE
-347 KQLAEATKRVG
+347 KQLSQATKQLTD
-358 ELADKLTASR
+358 LAAQLSDSR
-368 KKAAEP
+368 RKVADS
-374 LAKQICSHL
+374 LCKQICSHL
-383 VGLGMPN
+383 TGLGMPN

-395 ILTDTAAF
+395 SLTNTDTF
-403 MPNGRDS
+403 TPNGRDS

-464 SGDIAHKMAELMSL
+464 SGDIAHKMGELMSL

-495 AKGAV
+495 AKGAL

-510 GTTHTRVEKLSDAE
+510 GTTHTIVDKLSDAE

-536 NITTEARENA
+536 NITAEARENA
-546 KSLLSDKN
+546 KSLLKG

>member
-1 MLQQIHI
+1 MLHQIHI
-8 QNYALIDHL
+8 QNYALIDEL
-17 TVDFADDFSTLT
+17 TVDFTDGFSTLT

-43 MLALGNRADTAAIG
+43 MLALGNRADTTAIG
-57 NPDEKCVV
+57 NAGQKCVV

-72 HYGLKKNFDDLD
+72 PYHLEKIFDELD

-95 ELLPNG
+95 ELLTNG

-117 KDLGRFLIDIH
+117 KDLGRHLIDIH

-134 ELNNNQFQLK
+134 ELNNNQFQLR
-144 VVDAAAQNADLL
+144 VVDAAAQNADLQ
-156 KNYASAFADY
+156 KQYSAAYAEY
-166 KKLQAELAELKEN
+166 KRLQAELAELKEN

-194 NQLAES
+194 NQLAEA

-221 DIQQSLGGALYV
+221 DIQQNLSAALYV

-238 QNILSGLAQ
+238 QNVLSGLAQ
-247 VRQQLQSVQRYFTK
+247 VRQAVQQTQRYFQK
-261 ADDYLQRLE
+261 SEEYLQRLE

-276 KDFTQEMESDLQRLE
+276 KDFAQELESDLQRLE
-291 NQPERLEALRS
+291 NQPERLEELRAK
-302 RLDQLYSLLQKHQAK
+302 LDLLYSLMQKHQAK
-317 DVAELI
+317 SVDELI
-323 AIRDELEKKL
+323 AIRNDLEQKL
-333 NKSGN
+333 TKSGD
-338 YEALIEQTE
+338 YETLIEQTE
-347 KQLAEATKRVG
+347 KQLSQATTQLTD
-358 ELADKLTASR
+358 LAAKLSDSR
-368 KKAAEP
+368 RKVADS
-374 LAKQICSHL
+374 LCKQICSHL
-383 VGLGMPN
+383 TGLGMPN

-395 ILTDTAAF
+395 SLTNTDTF
-403 MPNGRDS
+403 TPNGRDS

-464 SGDIAHKMAELMSL
+464 SGDIAHKMGELMSL

-510 GTTHTRVEKLSDAE
+510 GNTHTIVDKLSDAE

-536 NITTEARENA
+536 NITAEARENA
-546 KSLLSDKN
+546 KSLLKG

>member
-1 MLQQIHI
+1 MLHQIHI
-8 QNYALIDHL
+8 QNYALIDEL
-17 TVDFADDFSTLT
+17 TVDFTDGFSTLT

-43 MLALGNRADTAAIG
+43 MLALGNRADTTAIG
-57 NPDEKCVV
+57 NAGQKCVV

-72 HYGLKKNFDDLD
+72 PYHLEKIFDDLD

-95 ELLPNG
+95 ELLTNG

-108 DTPVNLNAL
+108 DTPVNLNSL
-117 KDLGRFLIDIH
+117 KDLGRHLIDIH

-144 VVDAAAQNADLL
+144 VVDAAAQNAALL
-156 KNYASAFADY
+156 KQYSAVYTDY
-166 KKLQAELAELKEN
+166 KQLQAELAELKEN
-179 ARQMSADYD
+179 SRQMSADYD

-194 NQLAES
+194 NQLAEFR
-200 KLDGVNQEE
+200 LENINQEE
-209 MENEFQTLSNIV
+209 MENEFQTLSNVI
-221 DIQQSLGGALYV
+221 DIQQNLNAALYV

-238 QNILSGLAQ
+238 QNVLSGLAQ
-247 VRQQLQSVQRYFTK
+247 IRQAVQQTQRYFQK
-261 ADDYLQRLE
+261 SEEYLQRLE

-276 KDFTQEMESDLQRLE
+276 KDFAQELESDVQRLE
-291 NQPERLEALRS
+291 NQPERLEELRS
-302 RLDQLYSLLQKHQAK
+302 KLDQLYSLLQKHQAK
-317 DVAELI
+317 NVDELI
-323 AIRDELEKKL
+323 SIRNDLEQKL
-333 NKSGN
+333 NKSGD
-338 YEALIEQTE
+338 YEELIEQTQ
-347 KQLAEATKRVG
+347 KQLDQTTAKLSD
-358 ELADKLTASR
+358 LAAKLSDSR
-368 KKAAEP
+368 RKVTDS
-374 LAKQICSHL
+374 LCSQICSHL

-395 ILTDTAAF
+395 NMTDTAAF
-403 MPNGRDS
+403 TPNGRDS

-464 SGDIAHKMAELMSL
+464 SGDIAHKMGELMSL

-510 GTTHTRVEKLSDAE
+510 GTTHTCVEKLSAAE

-536 NITTEARENA
+536 NVTTEARENA
-546 KSLLSDKN
+546 KSLLKG

>member
-1 MLQQIHI
+1 MLHQIHI
-8 QNYALIDHL
+8 QNYALIDEL
-17 TVDFADDFSTLT
+17 TVDFTDGFSTLT

-43 MLALGNRADTAAIG
+43 MLALGNRADTTAIG
-57 NPDEKCVV
+57 NAGQKCVV

-72 HYGLKKNFDDLD
+72 PYHLEKIFDELD

-95 ELLPNG
+95 ELLTNG

-117 KDLGRFLIDIH
+117 KDLGRHLIDIH

-134 ELNNNQFQLK
+134 ELNNNQFQLR
-144 VVDAAAQNADLL
+144 VVDAAAQNADLQ
-156 KNYASAFADY
+156 KQYSAAYAEY
-166 KKLQAELAELKEN
+166 KRLQAELAEQKEN

-194 NQLAES
+194 NQLAEA

-221 DIQQSLGGALYV
+221 DIQQNLSAALYV

-238 QNILSGLAQ
+238 QNVLSGLSQ
-247 VRQQLQSVQRYFTK
+247 VRQAVQQTQRYFQK
-261 ADDYLQRLE
+261 SEEYLQRLE

-276 KDFTQEMESDLQRLE
+276 KDFAQELESDLQRLE
-291 NQPERLEALRS
+291 NQPERLEELRAK
-302 RLDQLYSLLQKHQAK
+302 LDLLYSLMQKHQAK
-317 DVAELI
+317 SVDELI
-323 AIRDELEKKL
+323 AIRNDLEKKL
-333 NKSGN
+333 TKSGD
-338 YEALIEQTE
+338 YETLIEQTE
-347 KQLAEATKRVG
+347 KQLSQATKQLTD
-358 ELADKLTASR
+358 LADKLSDSR
-368 KKAAEP
+368 RKVADS
-374 LAKQICSHL
+374 LCKQICSHL
-383 VGLGMPN
+383 TGLGMPN

-395 ILTDTAAF
+395 SLTNTDSFT
-403 MPNGRDS
+403 PNGRDS

-464 SGDIAHKMAELMSL
+464 SGDIAHKMGELMSL

-495 AKGAV
+495 AKGSV

-510 GTTHTRVEKLSDAE
+510 GTTHTIVDKLSDAE

-536 NITTEARENA
+536 NITAEARENA
-546 KSLLSDKN
+546 KSLLKG

>member
-1 MLQQIHI
+1 MLHQIHI
-8 QNYALIDHL
+8 QNYALIDEL
-17 TVDFADDFSTLT
+17 TVDFTDGFSTLT

-43 MLALGNRADTAAIG
+43 TLALGNRADTAAIG
-57 NPDEKCVV
+57 NAGQKCVV

-72 HYGLKKNFDDLD
+72 PYHLEKIFDELD

-95 ELLPNG
+95 ELLTSG

-117 KDLGRFLIDIH
+117 KDLGRHLIDIH

-134 ELNNNQFQLK
+134 ELNNNQFQLR
-144 VVDAAAQNADLL
+144 VVDAAAQNADLQ
-156 KNYASAFADY
+156 KQYSVAYAEY
-166 KKLQAELAELKEN
+166 KRLQAELAELKEN

-194 NQLAES
+194 NQLAEA
-200 KLDGVNQEE
+200 KLESVNQEE

-221 DIQQSLGGALYV
+221 DIQQNLSAALYV

-238 QNILSGLAQ
+238 QNVLSGLAQ
-247 VRQQLQSVQRYFTK
+247 VRQAVQQTQRYFQK
-261 ADDYLQRLE
+261 SEEYMQRLE

-276 KDFTQEMESDLQRLE
+276 KDFAQELESDLQRLE
-291 NQPERLEALRS
+291 NQPERLEELRVK
-302 RLDQLYSLLQKHQAK
+302 LDLLYSLMQKHQAQSV
-317 DVAELI
+317 DELI
-323 AIRDELEKKL
+323 AIRNNLEQKL
-333 NKSGN
+333 NKSGD
-338 YEALIEQTE
+338 YETLIEQTE
-347 KQLAEATKRVG
+347 KQLGQATKQLTD
-358 ELADKLTASR
+358 LAAKLSDSR
-368 KKAAEP
+368 RKVADS
-374 LAKQICSHL
+374 LCKQICSHL
-383 VGLGMPN
+383 TGLGMPN

-395 ILTDTAAF
+395 SLTDTEAF
-403 MPNGRDS
+403 TPNGRDS
-410 VNFLFTANRNHEL
+410 VNFLFTSNRNHEL

-464 SGDIAHKMAELMSL
+464 SGDIAHKMGELMSL

-510 GTTHTRVEKLSDAE
+510 GTTHTIIDKLSDAE

-536 NITTEARENA
+536 NITAEARENA
-546 KSLLSDKN
+546 KSLLKG

>member
-1 MLQQIHI
+1 MLHQIHI
-8 QNYALIDHL
+8 QNYALIDEL
-17 TVDFADDFSTLT
+17 TVDFTDGFSTLT

-43 MLALGNRADTAAIG
+43 MLALGNRADTTAIG
-57 NPDEKCVV
+57 NAGQKCVV

-72 HYGLKKNFDDLD
+72 PYHLEKLFDELD

-95 ELLPNG
+95 ELLTNG

-108 DTPVNLNAL
+108 DTPVNLNSL
-117 KDLGRFLIDIH
+117 KDLGRHLIDIH

-144 VVDAAAQNADLL
+144 VVDAAAQNAALL
-156 KNYASAFADY
+156 KQYSAVYTDY
-166 KKLQAELAELKEN
+166 KQLQAELAELKEN
-179 ARQMSADYD
+179 SRQMSADYD

-194 NQLAES
+194 NQLAEFR
-200 KLDGVNQEE
+200 LENINQEE
-209 MENEFQTLSNIV
+209 MENEFQTLSNVI
-221 DIQQSLGGALYV
+221 DIQQNLNAALYV

-238 QNILSGLAQ
+238 QNVLSGLAQ
-247 VRQQLQSVQRYFTK
+247 IRQAVQQTQRYFQK
-261 ADDYLQRLE
+261 SEEYLQRLE

-276 KDFTQEMESDLQRLE
+276 KDFAQELESDVQRLE
-291 NQPERLEALRS
+291 NQPERLEELRS
-302 RLDQLYSLLQKHQAK
+302 KLDQLYSLLQKHQAK
-317 DVAELI
+317 NVDELI
-323 AIRDELEKKL
+323 SIRNDLEQKL

-338 YEALIEQTE
+338 YEELIEQTQ
-347 KQLAEATKRVG
+347 KQLDQTTTKLSD
-358 ELADKLTASR
+358 LAAKLSDSR
-368 KKAAEP
+368 RKVTDS
-374 LAKQICSHL
+374 LCSQICSHL

-395 ILTDTAAF
+395 NLTDTAAF
-403 MPNGRDS
+403 TPNGRDS

-464 SGDIAHKMAELMSL
+464 SGDIAHKMGELMSL

-495 AKGAV
+495 AKGAA

-510 GTTHTRVEKLSDAE
+510 GTTHTCVEKLTDAE
-524 RVDEIAR
+524 RIDEIAR

-546 KSLLSDKN
+546 KSLLKG

>member
-1 MLQQIHI
+1 MLHQIHI
-8 QNYALIDHL
+8 QNYALIDEL
-17 TVDFADDFSTLT
+17 TVDFTDGFSTLT

-57 NPDEKCVV
+57 NAGQKCVV

-72 HYGLKKNFDDLD
+72 PYHLEKIFDELD

-95 ELLPNG
+95 ELLTNG

-117 KDLGRFLIDIH
+117 KDLGRHLIDIH

-134 ELNNNQFQLK
+134 ELNNNQFQLR
-144 VVDAAAQNADLL
+144 VVDAAAQNADIQ
-156 KNYASAFADY
+156 KQYSVAYAEY
-166 KKLQAELAELKEN
+166 KRLQAELAELKEN

-194 NQLAES
+194 NQLAEA

-221 DIQQSLGGALYV
+221 YIQQNLSAALYV

-238 QNILSGLAQ
+238 QNVLSGLAQ
-247 VRQQLQSVQRYFTK
+247 VRQAVQQTQRYFQK
-261 ADDYLQRLE
+261 SEEYLQRLE

-276 KDFTQEMESDLQRLE
+276 KDFAQELESDLQRLE
-291 NQPERLEALRS
+291 NQPERLEELRAK
-302 RLDQLYSLLQKHQAK
+302 LDLLYSLMQKHQAK
-317 DVAELI
+317 SIDELI
-323 AIRDELEKKL
+323 AIRNDLEQKL
-333 NKSGN
+333 TKSGD
-338 YEALIEQTE
+338 YETLIEQTE
-347 KQLAEATKRVG
+347 KQLSQATTQLTD
-358 ELADKLTASR
+358 LAAKLSDSR
-368 KKAAEP
+368 RKVADS
-374 LAKQICSHL
+374 LCKQICSHL
-383 VGLGMPN
+383 TGLGMPN

-395 ILTDTAAF
+395 CLTNTDTF
-403 MPNGRDS
+403 TPNGRDS

-464 SGDIAHKMAELMSL
+464 SGDIAHKMGELMSL

-510 GTTHTRVEKLSDAE
+510 GTTHTIVDKLSDAE

-536 NITTEARENA
+536 NITAEARENA
-546 KSLLSDKN
+546 KSLLKG

>member
-1 MLQQIHI
+1 MLHQIHI
-8 QNYALIDHL
+8 QNYALIDEL
-17 TVDFADDFSTLT
+17 TVDFTDGFSTLT

-57 NPDEKCVV
+57 NAGQKCVV

-72 HYGLKKNFDDLD
+72 PYHLEKIFDELD

-95 ELLPNG
+95 ELLTNG

-117 KDLGRFLIDIH
+117 KDLGRHLIDIH

-134 ELNNNQFQLK
+134 ELNNNQFQLR
-144 VVDAAAQNADLL
+144 VVDAAAQNADLQ
-156 KNYASAFADY
+156 KQYSAVYADY
-166 KKLQAELAELKEN
+166 KRLQAELAELKEN

-194 NQLAES
+194 NQLAEA

-221 DIQQSLGGALYV
+221 DIQQNLSSALYV

-238 QNILSGLAQ
+238 QNVLSGLAQ
-247 VRQQLQSVQRYFTK
+247 VRQAVQQTQRYFQK
-261 ADDYLQRLE
+261 SEEYLQRLE

-276 KDFTQEMESDLQRLE
+276 KDFAQELESDLQRLE
-291 NQPERLEALRS
+291 NQPERLEELRAK
-302 RLDQLYSLLQKHQAK
+302 LDLLYSLMQKHQAK
-317 DVAELI
+317 SVDELI
-323 AIRDELEKKL
+323 AIRNDLEQKL
-333 NKSGN
+333 TKSGD
-338 YEALIEQTE
+338 YETLIEQTE
-347 KQLAEATKRVG
+347 KQLSQATKQLTD
-358 ELADKLTASR
+358 LAAQLSDSR
-368 KKAAEP
+368 RKVADS
-374 LAKQICSHL
+374 LCKQICSHL
-383 VGLGMPN
+383 TGLGMPN

-395 ILTDTAAF
+395 SLTNTDTF
-403 MPNGRDS
+403 TPNGRDS

-464 SGDIAHKMAELMSL
+464 SGDIAHKMGELMSL

-510 GTTHTRVEKLSDAE
+510 GTTHTIVDKLSDAE

-536 NITTEARENA
+536 NITAEARENA
-546 KSLLSDKN
+546 KSLLKG